1 MSSIA
6 LALAI
11 TTAICLLFATT
22 RLFGVIGL
30 FLLTALY
37 PVASSIVLV
46 IGGILYVRYRFWR
59 K

>member
-11 TTAICLLFATT
+11 TTALCLCFGST

-30 FLLTALY
+30 FLLIALY
-37 PVASSIVLV
+37 PVVSSIVLMAAGFV
-46 IGGILYVRYRFWR
+46 YVRYLWR